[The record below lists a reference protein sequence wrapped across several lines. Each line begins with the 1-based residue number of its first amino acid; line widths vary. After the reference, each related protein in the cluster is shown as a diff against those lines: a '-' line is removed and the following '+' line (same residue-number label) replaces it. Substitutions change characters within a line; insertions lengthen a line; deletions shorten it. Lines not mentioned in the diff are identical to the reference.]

1 MVDLLYRAI
10 YWIAG
15 IHDHIMNI
23 NNSGGWYFDDKQ
35 LHFIVIGVLG
45 MLMIFVTY
53 PVFKLLAETG
63 HTMVV
68 SWLYTFTMILV
79 ITFAIEIGQW
89 FSGTGQ
95 METEDI
101 ASGVAGFLVMFFIF
115 AVIRAIFQAFL
126 SLFRRDDSKEAQRQE
141 LREEAERSRREKTY
155 RRPDTSAQMQQV
167 RYAGEQKPLSKRPA
181 KKKHKLSDIA
191 HMAANG
197 GLSVKNLASE
207 GKSFLEDLAGEI
219 AEEKIRTEEIPAPVE
234 KIHSQQQSRP
244 VHSDRDTL
252 VMPVSADAAQTPVQR
267 PVSKDTPQPAAQRP
281 VSTDGGRETLVM
293 SLEEIAEAGGLDLKA
308 AEADDRMTYVMPSP
322 EFFPEKGAASA
333 EKAADRDVEELF
345 AEFDRVAAEPQKE

>member
-15 IHDHIMNI
+15 VHDHILNI

-35 LHFIVIGVLG
+35 LHFLVIGALG

-68 SWLYTFTMILV
+68 SWLYTFTLILV

-89 FSGTGQ
+89 FSGTGS
-95 METEDI
+95 METEDM

-115 AVIRAIFQAFL
+115 AVIRAIFHAFL
-126 SLFRRDDSKEAQRQE
+126 SLFRRDESKEAQRE
-141 LREEAERSRREKTY
+141 VLRKEAERSRREKKY
-155 RRPDTSAQMQQV
+155 RRPDTYAQMQPV
-167 RYAGEQKPLSKRPA
+167 RYAGAQKPLQKRPA

-191 HMAANG
+191 QMAANG

-219 AEEKIRTEEIPAPVE
+219 AEEKVRTEEIPAPVE
-234 KIHSQQQSRP
+234 KIHNQQQSRP
-244 VHSDRDTL
+244 VHTDRDTL
-252 VMPVSADAAQTPVQR
+252 VMPVSADAAQTPAER
-267 PVSKDTPQPAAQRP
+267 PVI
-281 VSTDGGRETLVM
+281 TDGGRETLVM
-293 SLEEIAEAGGLDLKA
+293 SPEEIAEAGGLNLKA
-308 AEADDRMTYVMPSP
+308 AETDDRMTYVMPSP
-322 EFFPEKGAASA
+322 EFFPEKGTVSA

-345 AEFDRVAAEPQKE
+345 AEFDRVAAEPEKE